1 MKKIPKLYTK
11 NNKGRYEEYKIPE
24 CDTSDTFYQKIN
36 GWYEP
41 TCMLLHDSLPEGV
54 WVVTRHRS
62 STEYISGSYLRERF
76 RLDKVSDIERFPLSK
91 MGHINKVSDRIMSE
105 LKLSNTDS
113 KPMTNRDP
121 LMLLLGLCTRLTR
134 RIAYNVR
141 KAISSSPKGY
151 CRAN

>member
-24 CDTSDTFYQKIN
+24 LDVSKSLYCKIN
-36 GWYEP
+36 GQYRTVSINLQKE
-41 TCMLLHDSLPEGV
+41 LPEGV

-62 STEYISGSYLRERF
+62 CTEYISGAYLRERF

-91 MGHINKVSDRIMSE
+91 IGHINKVSDRIMSE

-113 KPMTNRDP
+113 KPMTNRELVDAVV
-121 LMLLLGLCTRLTR
+121 GLVYKINEEDIL
-134 RIAYNVR
+134 
-141 KAISSSPKGY
+141 
-151 CRAN
+151 

>member
-1 MKKIPKLYTK
+1 
-11 NNKGRYEEYKIPE
+11 
-24 CDTSDTFYQKIN
+24 
-36 GWYEP
+36 
-41 TCMLLHDSLPEGV
+41 MLLHDSLPEGV

-113 KPMTNRDP
+113 KPMTNRELVDAVV
-121 LMLLLGLCTRLTR
+121 GLVYKINEEDSL
-134 RIAYNVR
+134 
-141 KAISSSPKGY
+141 
-151 CRAN
+151 